1 MPDKGQSSPSR
12 DGQIITFYS
21 FKGGTGRTMALAN
34 VAWILAANGKK
45 VLIADWDLES
55 PGLHRFFQPFIN
67 DDVSDR
73 PGIIDFIRRYLF
85 ATNEAKIDPDA
96 LHKMEQSREAKRAEI
111 AENIVEHLDRLN
123 DYAIPLSW
131 QFAGGGSLHFL
142 SSGKQKNGGFY
153 QATLSSLNWDNFYDN
168 LAGHHFLTALREYVK
183 RNYDYVLIDSRTGLG
198 DVSDICTLHL
208 PDTVVDCFTLTNQG
222 IEGAVMMARRIQEYN
237 KREESKITIWPV
249 PMRIDQSHQS
259 SVDEGLAM
267 VAEQFEDLP
276 AELSDEERIAYW
288 TEIQV
293 PYRASYAYQELLAT
307 IGDGPATPAGL
318 LPSYERITAQI
329 TSGAISALPW
339 REEWQR
345 RRTQLLFSRAPLS
358 PFEVFL
364 EFTPEDQLWA
374 EWIAAVLASVG
385 IRVRLVTE
393 VSSARHESVPAT
405 RNVAIVSDFYLA
417 RRRDFP
423 SAVRPDVVISVTETR
438 LPEELTEDMPII
450 SLAGA
455 TETEAVERLTD
466 ELEGR
471 PADLAS
477 VISGLRYPGSEGPQ
491 VQNIPARNVNFTG
504 RDTDLRA
511 LREQLR
517 SRRLAVVL
525 PLTIQG
531 LGGVGKT
538 QVALE
543 YAHRFKAEYD
553 IIWWMSCGQSQY
565 VDASLA
571 DLGQRMREEFNADVP
586 EEGGLKEVVQKVLQ
600 MLNEGT
606 TRRRWLLVYDN
617 AEDVDEL
624 KHLLPSSRGH
634 VVITSRNERWKDLG
648 GESLP
653 MDVFTRQESV
663 RHLRQRKETITE
675 AEASEIAEVLGNMPL
690 AVAAAGALLAD
701 TTMTVPEYLQKL
713 EQQPARPRPPGHP
726 LGDYPQEVAKA
737 WHLSLDQL
745 KARSAAAARL
755 LEICSVM
762 APDISLDLINTQA
775 MADALRDLDPTISE
789 RAMINRLIRQVDL
802 LALIKLDNNVQ
813 QVQVHRVVQAVV
825 GERMDNAEKARA
837 RRVVHHLLVE
847 VSPQG
852 DVDDPQTW
860 QRYRLIWPHLRPS
873 EAMWSTEAPVRGL
886 LIERVRYLWQ
896 RQDLDRGR
904 RRAEEIKEAW
914 DGMLSRT
921 REPEMAELLRQQLF
935 RLRFN
940 LANILRDQAEFQE
953 ARAIDQE
960 VLAGQAEHLGPD
972 HFHTLQTRSSLAG
985 DMRATGQYD
994 DALRLD
1000 RETYHSWRNGYG
1012 EEYRGTLAAAHNLAL
1027 SFLLTG
1033 DFRRALAQDLRTLDR
1048 RTIVL
1053 GPTHPRT
1060 FNSGA
1065 SVARDLL
1072 EAGRYAEAV
1081 SRIDTVWTQSRGTLG
1096 DDDKISLNARLLLGV
1111 ALRCAGHADQA
1122 EDHIDEATAGLVKG
1136 FGEDSSDA
1144 LAGRLSQALN
1154 WLAIAEAEQGQD
1166 ASAKDRFL
1174 MAKAAAE
1181 SILNVYETRLTSLH
1195 PHSLICRLNIATASC
1210 LIGGYPDAEAGAR
1223 SAFEGLKDKLGDS
1236 HPYTLAANLVL
1247 ASTLA
1252 YQHRL
1257 ADAAELEE
1265 QVAHGREQILGR
1277 NHPDTLRARANLLLT
1292 RHQQGVEGV
1301 SEQRQEVLDA
1311 LGTRI
1316 GALHSDII
1324 MASNDGRLLSAI
1336 DPLPF

>member
-1 MPDKGQSSPSR
+1 MPDAGQSSPSR

-73 PGIIDFIRRYLF
+73 PGIIDFIRQYLW
-85 ATNEAKIDPDA
+85 ATNDAKIDPDA
-96 LHKMEQSREAKRAEI
+96 LHGMEQSREAKRAEI
-111 AENIVEHLDRLN
+111 SDNIDKHLKLLDE
-123 DYAIPLSW
+123 YAIPLSW
-131 QFAGGGSLHFL
+131 QFTGGGSLHFL

-153 QATLSSLNWDNFYDN
+153 QATLSALNWDNFYDK
-168 LAGHHFLTALREYVK
+168 LAGAQFLTALREYVK
-183 RNYDYVLIDSRTGLG
+183 RKYDYVLIDSRTGLG
-198 DVSDICTLHL
+198 DVSDICTIHL
-208 PDTVVDCFTLTNQG
+208 PDTVVDCFTLATQG
-222 IEGAVMMARRIQEYN
+222 IEGAANMAKRIQEWN
-237 KREESKITIWPV
+237 KREECDVTIWPV
-249 PMRIDQSHQS
+249 PMRIDHSHQA
-259 SVDEGLAM
+259 SVDEGIAM
-267 VAEQFEDLP
+267 AVRLFEGLP
-276 AELSDEERIAYW
+276 AGMSDEERSTYW
-288 TEIQV
+288 TEMKV
-293 PYRASYAYQELLAT
+293 PYRAPYAYQELLAT

-329 TSGAISALPW
+329 TSGAVSALPW

-364 EFTPEDQLWA
+364 DFTPEDQLWA
-374 EWIAAVLASVG
+374 EWTAAVLASVG
-385 IRVRLVTE
+385 IRVRLATE
-393 VSSARHESVPAT
+393 VSAARHEPVPAT
-405 RNVAIVSDFYLA
+405 RSVAIVSDFYLA
-417 RRRDFP
+417 RMRDFP
-423 SAVRPDVVISVTETR
+423 SAARPNVVISVTETR

-455 TETEAVERLTD
+455 TQTEAVERLIE

-471 PADLAS
+471 PTDLES
-477 VISGLRYPGSEGPQ
+477 VISGLRYPGGEGPQ

-504 RDTDLRA
+504 RDADLRA

-571 DLGQRMREEFNADVP
+571 DLGQRMREEFEADVP
-586 EEGGLKEVVQKVLQ
+586 EEGGISEVVQKVLQ

-617 AEDVDEL
+617 AEDIDEL

-634 VVITSRNERWKDLG
+634 VLITSRNERWKDLG

-653 MDVFTRQESV
+653 VDVFTRQESI
-663 RHLRQRKETITE
+663 RHLRRRKEEITE
-675 AEASEIAEVLGNMPL
+675 AEANKIADVLGDMPL

-701 TTMTVPEYLQKL
+701 TTMTVTEYLQKL
-713 EQQPARPRPPGHP
+713 EEQPARPRPPGHP
-726 LGDYPQEVAKA
+726 LGDYPQAVAKA

-745 KARSAAAARL
+745 KARSPAASRL
-755 LEICSVM
+755 LEICSAM

-775 MADALRDLDPTISE
+775 MADSLRDLDSTISE
-789 RAMINRLIRQVDL
+789 RAMINRLIRQVDV

-813 QVQVHRVVQAVV
+813 QIQVHRVVQAVV

-837 RRVVHHLLVE
+837 RRVVHRLLVE

-873 EAMWSTEAPVRGL
+873 EAMLSTEVPVRRL

-896 RQDLDRGR
+896 RQDLPRGR
-904 RRAEEIKEAW
+904 RRAEEIEEAW
-914 DGMLSRT
+914 DGMLVRT
-921 REPEMAELLRQQLF
+921 REPEMAESLRQQLF

-940 LANILRDQAEFQE
+940 LANILRDLAEFQK
-953 ARAIDQE
+953 AREIDQA
-960 VLAGQAEHLGPD
+960 VLAGQVEHLGPD
-972 HFHTLQTRSSLAG
+972 HLHALQTRSSLAG
-985 DMRATGQYD
+985 DMRALGQYD

-1000 RETYHSWRNGYG
+1000 LETYQSWRDGYG

-1027 SFLLTG
+1027 SCLLTG

-1048 RTIVL
+1048 RAVVL

-1081 SRIDTVWTQSRGTLG
+1081 SRIETVWNQSRATLG
-1096 DDDKISLNARLLLGV
+1096 DDDKISLTARLLLGV
-1111 ALRCAGHADQA
+1111 ALRCAGHTDLA
-1122 EDHIDEATAGLVKG
+1122 ESHIEEATAGLVKG
-1136 FGEDSSDA
+1136 FGENSSDA

-1154 WLAIAEAEQGQD
+1154 WLATAEAEQRPD
-1166 ASAKDRFL
+1166 FFTKERFL

-1181 SILNVYETRLTSLH
+1181 SVLGVYEDRLTSLH
-1195 PHSLICRLNIATASC
+1195 PHSLICRLDIATASC
-1210 LIGGYPDAEAGAR
+1210 LNEDYSAAEVGAR
-1223 SAFEGLKDKLGDS
+1223 SAFEGLKDKLGPD
-1236 HPYTLAANLVL
+1236 HPYTLSANLVL
-1247 ASTLA
+1247 ASALA

-1257 ADAAELEE
+1257 PEAAELEE
-1265 QVAHGREQILGR
+1265 QVAHGREQVLGR
-1277 NHPDTLRARANLLLT
+1277 NHPDTLRTQANLLLT
-1292 RHQQGVEGV
+1292 QHQQGDKGA
-1301 SEQRQEVLDA
+1301 SAKRQAVLDT
-1311 LGTRI
+1311 LGGRI
-1316 GALHSDII
+1316 GPHHPDIV